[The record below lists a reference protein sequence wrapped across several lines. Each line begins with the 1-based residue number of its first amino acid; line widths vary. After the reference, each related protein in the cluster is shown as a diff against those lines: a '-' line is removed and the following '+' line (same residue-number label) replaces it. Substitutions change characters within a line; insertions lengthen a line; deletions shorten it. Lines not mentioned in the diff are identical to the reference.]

1 MSPGFGFDGRVEVV
15 AHRGYSARAPENTLA
30 AMELA
35 IEVGADALEFDLHT
49 ASDGTPFLFHDAAL
63 NRTTDGVG
71 AIRDWPPGRLAEL
84 DAGRWFDARFEG
96 EQIPTLK
103 HTLERVRGRVGRLY
117 AEVKGYRETPDL
129 DRMVEIVI
137 DTGMLAQTVFISMD
151 WGALSRIR
159 AGCEEARIG
168 YIVEKAARTDEGIV
182 RASGDPA
189 ALVDFSAKVLLE
201 DASVA
206 ERAHAAS
213 IELASWTVNR
223 VDEAA
228 RLLAMGVPRL
238 TTNEV
243 EALVEWKRTL

>member
-1 MSPGFGFDGRVEVV
+1 MSPGFRFDGRVEVV

-35 IEVGADALEFDLHT
+35 IEVGADALEFDLHA
-49 ASDGTPFLFHDAAL
+49 ASDGTPFLFHDASL

-71 AIRDWPPGRLAEL
+71 AIREWSPERLAAL

-103 HTLERVRGRVGRLY
+103 QTLERVRGRVGRVY
-117 AEVKGYRETPDL
+117 AEVKGYRETSDL
-129 DRMVEIVI
+129 DRMAEIVI

-151 WGALSRIR
+151 WGALDSIR
-159 AGCEEARIG
+159 AGCEGARIG
-168 YIVEKAARTDEGIV
+168 YIVEKATRTDEGMA

-189 ALVDFSAKVLLE
+189 ALMDFNATVLLE
-201 DASVA
+201 DPTVA
-206 ERAHAAS
+206 ERARAAS

-243 EALVEWKRTL
+243 EALAAWKRAL